1 MTPHDRTAANTSHD
15 WQASLEQA
23 FGVLL
28 SRPLPSFDPAG
39 AYAAYYG
46 GNWLYETDART
57 DAAWLDPAALTG
69 ETTLVMEH
77 LLLNGEMDYA
87 PLRFDAKESWFGVDP
102 QGLPEDFARDVDAMS
117 LPSSDLIRGA
127 DLGQLLQRHRVDLTA
142 PHLPEDVWCL
152 YQARIAS
159 NGTLLD
165 ALRVATGIGVG
176 SASLVPYED
185 KIDAEGEERIAAVA
199 DAALRAHLRGFCDPS
214 PIADLSYLGADAD
227 NPLEKFECS
236 VVAGCVGAIDQY
248 EITVVQLSDLLS
260 GDRPT
265 AG

>member
-28 SRPLPSFDPAG
+28 SRPLSSYDPADT
-39 AYAAYYG
+39 YAAYYG

-127 DLGQLLQRHRVDLTA
+127 DLGQLLQRHSVDLTA
-142 PHLPEDVWCL
+142 PHLPEDVWYL

-159 NGTLLD
+159 NGTLMD
-165 ALRVATGIGVG
+165 ALRVATGIGAG
-176 SASLVPYED
+176 PESLVPYED

-199 DAALRAHLRGFCDPS
+199 DAALRAHLRGFSDPS

-236 VVAGCVGAIDQY
+236 VVAGWVGAIDQY